1 MYTYNKN
8 DKSYTFS
15 SDELDIDKI
24 VDTVKLDNEDTL
36 NTTDTSSDSNSS
48 DATSTSDFDNNSST
62 SSTSDASNNSITSNT
77 SDSSNNSSTSNTSDA
92 SNNSGTSN
100 TYDASDNSDQP
111 VREKPRKIEVING
124 GNDLDIS
131 PVTNYIEVEKPR
143 NEKKENIVI
152 PKNNKWHFGAL
163 VPVPK
168 SAKWH
173 F

>member
-24 VDTVKLDNEDTL
+24 VNTVKLD
-36 NTTDTSSDSNSS
+36 TDENIENLKDSSS
-48 DATSTSDFDNNSST
+48 ATITSDFDNNSGT
-62 SSTSDASNNSITSNT
+62 SSTSDESNSYGTPNT
-77 SDSSNNSSTSNTSDA
+77 SDSSNDSSTSNTSDE
-92 SNNSGTSN
+92 
-100 TYDASDNSDQP
+100 SDNSDQP
-111 VREKPRKIEVING
+111 VREKPRKIEVIKG

-152 PKNNKWHFGAL
+152 PKNNK
-163 VPVPK
+163 
-168 SAKWH
+168 
-173 F
+173 

>member
-24 VDTVKLDNEDTL
+24 VNTVQLDTDEKLVNEDDSNL
-36 NTTDTSSDSNSS
+36 NSDSEEKNNYESDTNSNG
-48 DATSTSDFDNNSST
+48 TDNSILIEDT
-62 SSTSDASNNSITSNT
+62 SNNSEQTVHKKT
-77 SDSSNNSSTSNTSDA
+77 
-92 SNNSGTSN
+92 
-100 TYDASDNSDQP
+100 
-111 VREKPRKIEVING
+111 RKIEVING

-152 PKNNKWHFGAL
+152 PKNNK
-163 VPVPK
+163 
-168 SAKWH
+168 
-173 F
+173 

>member
-24 VDTVKLDNEDTL
+24 VDTIKLDNEDTL

-62 SSTSDASNNSITSNT
+62 SSTSDASNNS
-77 SDSSNNSSTSNTSDA
+77 STSNTSDA
-92 SNNSGTSN
+92 SNNSSTSN
-100 TYDASDNSDQP
+100 TSDASDNSDQP

-152 PKNNKWHFGAL
+152 PKNNK
-163 VPVPK
+163 
-168 SAKWH
+168 
-173 F
+173 

>member
-62 SSTSDASNNSITSNT
+62 SSTSDASNNSSTSNT
-77 SDSSNNSSTSNTSDA
+77 SDSSNNSSTSNTS
-92 SNNSGTSN
+92 
-100 TYDASDNSDQP
+100 DASDNSDQP

-152 PKNNKWHFGAL
+152 PKNNKWHFGAC
-163 VPVPK
+163 P
-168 SAKWH
+168 
-173 F
+173 

>member
-24 VDTVKLDNEDTL
+24 VNTVQLDTDEKLVNEDDSNL
-36 NTTDTSSDSNSS
+36 NSDSEAKNSS
-48 DATSTSDFDNNSST
+48 ESDTNSNGTDNSIVIEDT
-62 SSTSDASNNSITSNT
+62 SNNSEQT
-77 SDSSNNSSTSNTSDA
+77 
-92 SNNSGTSN
+92 
-100 TYDASDNSDQP
+100 
-111 VREKPRKIEVING
+111 VHEKPRKIEVING

-152 PKNNKWHFGAL
+152 PKNNK
-163 VPVPK
+163 
-168 SAKWH
+168 
-173 F
+173 

>member
-24 VDTVKLDNEDTL
+24 VNTVQLDTDEKLVNEDDSNL
-36 NTTDTSSDSNSS
+36 NSDSEEKNNYESDTNSNG
-48 DATSTSDFDNNSST
+48 TDNSILIEDT
-62 SSTSDASNNSITSNT
+62 SNNSEQT
-77 SDSSNNSSTSNTSDA
+77 
-92 SNNSGTSN
+92 
-100 TYDASDNSDQP
+100 
-111 VREKPRKIEVING
+111 VHKKPRKIEVING

-152 PKNNKWHFGAL
+152 PKNNK
-163 VPVPK
+163 
-168 SAKWH
+168 
-173 F
+173 

>member
-24 VDTVKLDNEDTL
+24 VNTVQLDTDEKLVNEDDSNL
-36 NTTDTSSDSNSS
+36 NSDSEAKNSS
-48 DATSTSDFDNNSST
+48 ESDTNSNGTDNSIVIEDT
-62 SSTSDASNNSITSNT
+62 SNNSEQT
-77 SDSSNNSSTSNTSDA
+77 
-92 SNNSGTSN
+92 
-100 TYDASDNSDQP
+100 
-111 VREKPRKIEVING
+111 VHEKPRKIEVING

-152 PKNNKWHFGAL
+152 PKNNKWHFGACH
-163 VPVPK
+163 K
-168 SAKWH
+168 SAIWH

>member
-152 PKNNKWHFGAL
+152 PKNNK
-163 VPVPK
+163 
-168 SAKWH
+168 
-173 F
+173 

>member
-92 SNNSGTSN
+92 SNISGTSN

-152 PKNNKWHFGAL
+152 PKNNK
-163 VPVPK
+163 
-168 SAKWH
+168 
-173 F
+173 